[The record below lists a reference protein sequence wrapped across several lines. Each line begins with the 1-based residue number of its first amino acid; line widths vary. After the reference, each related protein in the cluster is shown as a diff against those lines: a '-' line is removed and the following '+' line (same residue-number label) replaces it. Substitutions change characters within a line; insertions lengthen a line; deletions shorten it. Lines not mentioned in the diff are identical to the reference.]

1 MYKAFALRE
10 NKLGKRA
17 NEDVPNGHER
27 KSIFD
32 SNDFSRAIA
41 EYEDGYERDSIGIL
55 KEGML
60 HAVLKSCIADSPEQ
74 CEVRIDGKNIA
85 DIIKDGT
92 VYEIQTE
99 SLFAVKKKLDFYLN
113 STDYDVNIVFP
124 LPRERSLLWVDNES
138 GETHGPN
145 RSPKKKTVCDICDQ
159 LIFLC
164 EYIGN
169 PRVTLTLP
177 VISELEVR
185 NLDGKRSKN
194 KKRGST
200 RIVRKPLSLI
210 EIQTYS
216 CPEDFSVLLPS
227 AEIFTRE
234 EYRKEKKV
242 HKGRKTTRALSLLCA
257 LGLIERTEEKKGRS
271 TLYRVL
277 PVSS

>member
-1 MYKAFALRE
+1 MKRCRE
-10 NKLGKRA
+10 EVKQN
-17 NEDVPNGHER
+17 
-27 KSIFD
+27 IFD
-32 SNDFSRAIA
+32 SADFDRAIA
-41 EYEDGYERDSIGIL
+41 EYEEGYERDSIGVL
-55 KEGML
+55 NEGML

-74 CEVRIDGKNIA
+74 CEIRIDGKNIA
-85 DIIKDGT
+85 DVIKGNT
-92 VYEIQTE
+92 VYEIQTNG
-99 SLFAVKKKLDFYLN
+99 LFSVKKKLDFYLEN
-113 STDYDVNIVFP
+113 TDYDVNIVFP

-138 GETHGPN
+138 GETYGPN
-145 RSPKKKTVCDICDQ
+145 RSPKKKTICDVCDE

-164 EYIGN
+164 DYIGN
-169 PRVTLTLP
+169 PRVTLTMP

-185 NLDGKRSKN
+185 NLDGKRSKD

-216 CPEDFSVLLPS
+216 CPEDFSSLLPS

-234 EYRKEKKV
+234 EYRKEKKT

-257 LGLIERTEEKKGRS
+257 LGLIEKTEEKKGRA